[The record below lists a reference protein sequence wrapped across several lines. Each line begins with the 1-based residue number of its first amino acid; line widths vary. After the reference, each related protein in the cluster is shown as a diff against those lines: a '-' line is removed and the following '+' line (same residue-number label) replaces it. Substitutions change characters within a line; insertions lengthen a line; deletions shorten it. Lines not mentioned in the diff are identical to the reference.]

1 MIYITYL
8 FSTYLPI
15 LNFIFYSLR
24 WNNPSKQR
32 HPWYSLCGNTTLFH
46 HTHNCGALEQIHSW
60 TIQELSNNSTQLV
73 TQSAAQKPPFVVF
86 LFSTGLVYINYL
98 VQKGYMF
105 LIHEELF
112 SAHKI
117 KSTMMMSMQSTVSQ
131 KLLNS
136 NNVKN
141 FFSSKNVDFS
151 LSHNFFINFFIYFQG
166 TMQIPMLFMTSLK
179 LMSCKECC
187 HEECD
192 VMTLKIPQ
200 FGLVFQ
206 IRRLQY
212 IYFLHLISI

>member
-131 KLLNS
+131 KLLIS

-141 FFSSKNVDFS
+141 FFPSKNVDFS
-151 LSHNFFINFFIYFQG
+151 LSHNFFINFFHLFSGHYANSHVVYDVTEINVLQR
-166 TMQIPMLFMTSLK
+166 ML
-179 LMSCKECC
+179 
-187 HEECD
+187 
-192 VMTLKIPQ
+192 P
-200 FGLVFQ
+200 
-206 IRRLQY
+206 RRV
-212 IYFLHLISI
+212 